1 LRPWRTNSDS
11 AQETGLDT
19 FRLKPSLIREALV
32 LQQMFDVVSSAAEKV
47 IDTEHLA
54 ALLEQSFAEVRAQKA
69 CPTGNENS
77 SL

>member
-1 LRPWRTNSDS
+1 
-11 AQETGLDT
+11 
-19 FRLKPSLIREALV
+19 
-32 LQQMFDVVSSAAEKV
+32 MFDVVSSAGEKV

-54 ALLEQSFAEVRAQKA
+54 SLLEQSFAEVRAQKA